1 MAFNMANHCPRCG
14 KILDTASMTCKCMSY
29 PSQQQ
34 IQYITAGVEDG
45 LSPVALEMLA
55 MHVAINKRDVLIKQM
70 RDWMNARTQA
80 HYTFYG
86 DAAGIAEEAQC
97 LIFMA
102 DELVRK
108 G

>member
-1 MAFNMANHCPRCG
+1 MANHCPRCG
-14 KILDTASMTCKCMSY
+14 KILDTTSMVCKCMGY
-29 PSQQQ
+29 PSQQK
-34 IQYITAGVEDG
+34 IQYIMAGLEGESSQVT
-45 LSPVALEMLA
+45 LEMLA
-55 MHVAINKRDVLIKQM
+55 MHDAIHKRDVLIKKM
-70 RDWMNARTQA
+70 RDWMNTRTQA

-102 DELVRK
+102 DELARK